1 MACSSEKLVVPKNN
15 MAAYVMAIQR
25 SVQFGVECG
34 LNPCLVESDEALVV
48 KWINL
53 GSLRDSEFGS
63 ILLDI
68 EYRHDKN
75 YSLWKATRVMEI
87 VEDSGAVPNIITYDD
102 LISGCCESGEIDNAL
117 RLLKRMSIAVDL
129 FFVVAAIWWQYRL
142 KVEELLTTFH
152 SMSKMERSKKMMNQE
167 TYLQKRVG
175 KLDEE
180 LKKHQRKNKEME
192 ASNLMYYFDQ
202 GNGHDDLHETDQKTL
217 IWFAKKS
224 SPFYTTRSSSF

>member
-34 LNPCLVESDEALVV
+34 LNPCLIESDEALVV

-75 YSLWKATRVMEI
+75 YSLCAEDRFWMEDYPACI
-87 VEDSGAVPNIITYDD
+87 RRII
-102 LISGCCESGEIDNAL
+102 ESEKPG
-117 RLLKRMSIAVDL
+117 
-129 FFVVAAIWWQYRL
+129 
-142 KVEELLTTFH
+142 
-152 SMSKMERSKKMMNQE
+152 
-167 TYLQKRVG
+167 
-175 KLDEE
+175 
-180 LKKHQRKNKEME
+180 
-192 ASNLMYYFDQ
+192 
-202 GNGHDDLHETDQKTL
+202 
-217 IWFAKKS
+217 
-224 SPFYTTRSSSF
+224 